1 MLISQKRE
9 RERARARESEER
21 EEREEGEGFSLSLS
35 FLNREEMITLFSNG
49 RLHIV
54 RPRHEHRVDRED
66 GGLSGVD
73 VCWLLEERE
82 KEEREKREKREKR
95 A

>member
-21 EEREEGEGFSLSLS
+21 ERREKKGKAFLSLSLSLS

-73 VCWLLEERE
+73 VC
-82 KEEREKREKREKR
+82 
-95 A
+95 

>member
-1 MLISQKRE
+1 
-9 RERARARESEER
+9 
-21 EEREEGEGFSLSLS
+21 
-35 FLNREEMITLFSNG
+35 MITLFSNG